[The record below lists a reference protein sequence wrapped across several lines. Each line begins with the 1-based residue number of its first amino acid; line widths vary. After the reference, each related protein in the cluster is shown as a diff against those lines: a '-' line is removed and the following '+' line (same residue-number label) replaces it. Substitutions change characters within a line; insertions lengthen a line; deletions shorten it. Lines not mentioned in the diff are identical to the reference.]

1 MKKKLTIN
9 FKFLSVILLSLA
21 VVSCSPKRPQ
31 MAYNQKDKG
40 AVQQIESFSVKETA
54 ENFRETSGQFSDVSS
69 EILSKNKKDQNLVRR
84 ISLTSTGENQTKKA
98 LKLIDRNLK
107 IKKLDTSEVSLKLDG
122 MSIRSALKLFA
133 SLVQRNIILGDDVRE
148 DLAVTIDFENIK
160 WGSAVYAIL
169 DINGLIMTVDDDSGL
184 LRVHTKEFFAELEKS
199 KIDNTIEVNNNIASL
214 EVGGSINSDGES
226 EEPKVTEVFKIFY
239 QNSTD
244 LVDSLSEIMSDAE
257 DMTFIDDEKNN
268 QLVITGTYAQLN
280 QAEKVL
286 NKIDLE
292 KKQVMIEAY
301 IVNATD
307 GFNKNFSANLDLYN
321 VQATRNGSD
330 RITFAG
336 IDTNPGNTTTVTP
349 GDDESNPEE
358 IDNTDL
364 SGAVNL
370 AGGAFLLGNIGMTKI
385 KAVISNSVN
394 DANTETVSN
403 PKLFAMD
410 GEQATLTQGTTLVKV
425 IPASGDAA
433 GSTEEIPQ
441 NLSITVTPE
450 IIGNK
455 VKMELTLS
463 NDTPGASLA
472 DGSVTTNEESITS
485 IVQINAGDVAVLGG
499 VYKNTREDSENY
511 VPFFSKIPL
520 LGAFFKQKTKQD
532 NKTQLLIFLSAN
544 IV

>member
-1 MKKKLTIN
+1 MNNKIKLA
-9 FKFLSVILLSLA
+9 FVILISLA
-21 VVSCSPKRPQ
+21 LTSCSLSKRPK
-31 MAYNQKDKG
+31 MAYDTKDGG
-40 AVQQIESFSVKETA
+40 AVQEIESFNVKASA
-54 ENFRETSGQFSDVSS
+54 ENFRNEAKNFSDDTRD
-69 EILSKNKKDQNLVRR
+69 ILNKNKTEQNLVRR
-84 ISLTSTGENQTKKA
+84 ISLTDNSENQKKS

-107 IKKLDTSEVSLKLDG
+107 IKKLDNTEVSLKLDG

-148 DLAVTIDFENIK
+148 DLTVTIDFENIK

-169 DINGLIMTVDDDSGL
+169 DINGLIMTEDEDSGL
-184 LRVHTKEFFAELEKS
+184 LRVHTKEVFAELEKS
-199 KIDNTIEVNNNIASL
+199 KIDNTIEINNNIASL
-214 EVGGSINSDGES
+214 EIGGSVSGSDGET
-226 EEPKVTEVFKIFY
+226 EEPLITEVFKIFY
-239 QNSTD
+239 QNSSD
-244 LVDSLSEIMSDAE
+244 LVDSLSEIMGDAE
-257 DMTFIDDEKNN
+257 GMTFIDDEKNN

-286 NKIDLE
+286 NRIDLE
-292 KKQVMIEAY
+292 KKQIMIEAY

-307 GFNKNFSANLDLYN
+307 GFNKNFNANLRAFN
-321 VQATRNGSD
+321 AAEVQAGRD
-330 RITFAG
+330 RITYVG
-336 IDTNPGNTTTVTP
+336 MG
-349 GDDESNPEE
+349 SNPSSTVQFTP
-358 IDNTDL
+358 TDGSSEGMTNAGL
-364 SGAVNL
+364 TSDVANI
-370 AGGAFLLGNIGMTKI
+370 AGGLVMFGNVGMNKLR
-385 KAVISNSVN
+385 AVITSSVN
-394 DANTETVSN
+394 DSNTETVSN

-410 GEQATLTQGTTLVKV
+410 GEEATLTQGTTLVKV

-450 IIGNK
+450 IIGEK

-485 IVQINAGDVAVLGG
+485 IVQLNSGDVAVLGG
-499 VYKNTREDSENY
+499 VYKNTREDSKNY
-511 VPFFSKIPL
+511 VPFFSKIPF
-520 LGAFFKQKTKQD
+520 LGMFFKQKTEQD

>member
-1 MKKKLTIN
+1 MIKLN
-9 FKFLSVILLSLA
+9 FKFLFTIFLSLII
-21 VVSCSPKRPQ
+21 VSCAPKRPQ
-31 MAYNQKDKG
+31 MAYDQKDKG
-40 AVQQIESFSVKETA
+40 AVQEIESFNVKSSA
-54 ENFRETSGQFSDVSS
+54 ENFRDSAEQFSNDTR
-69 EILSKNKKDQNLVRR
+69 EILNNNEKNEKLVRR
-84 ISLTSTGENQTKKA
+84 ISLTSIDENQNKQS

-107 IKKLDTSEVSLKLDG
+107 IKKLNSSEVSLKLDQ

-133 SLVQRNIILGDDVRE
+133 SLIQRNIILGDDVRE
-148 DLAVTIDFENIK
+148 DLTVTIDFENIK

-184 LRVHTKEFFAELEKS
+184 LRVHTKERYAELEKS
-199 KIDNTIEVNNNIASL
+199 KIDNTIETNNNIASL
-214 EVGGSINSDGES
+214 EVGGSVNSEGES
-226 EEPKVTEVFKIFY
+226 EEPQITEVFKIFY
-239 QNSTD
+239 QKSTD
-244 LVDSLSEIMSDAE
+244 LVDSLSEIMGNAE
-257 DMTFIDDEKNN
+257 GMTFIDDEKNN

-307 GFNKNFSANLDLYN
+307 GFNKNFSANLTAANLQN
-321 VQATRNGSD
+321 VQAGRD
-330 RITFAG
+330 RITYVTM
-336 IDTNPGNTTTVTP
+336 DSNPSTTTKFSPSDINSEGLSNT
-349 GDDESNPEE
+349 GMSADD
-358 IDNTDL
+358 
-364 SGAVNL
+364 VNV
-370 AGGAFLLGNIGMTKI
+370 AGGILMFGNIGMNKL
-385 KAVISNSVN
+385 KAVITSSIN
-394 DANTETVSN
+394 DSNTETVSN

-463 NDTPGASLA
+463 NDTPGASLS

-485 IVQINAGDVAVLGG
+485 IVQLTAGDVAVLGG

-511 VPFFSKIPL
+511 VPFFSKIPI
-520 LGAFFKQKTKQD
+520 LGMFFKQKTEQD

>member
-1 MKKKLTIN
+1 MNNKIKLAFI
-9 FKFLSVILLSLA
+9 ILLSLA
-21 VVSCSPKRPQ
+21 LTSCSLSKRPK
-31 MAYNQKDKG
+31 MAYDTKDGG
-40 AVQQIESFSVKETA
+40 AVQEIDSFNVKASA
-54 ENFRETSGQFSDVSS
+54 ENFRNEAESFSDDTR
-69 EILSKNKKDQNLVRR
+69 EILNKNKTEQNLVRR
-84 ISLTSTGENQTKKA
+84 ISLTDNSENEKQS

-107 IKKLDTSEVSLKLDG
+107 IKKLDNTEVSLKLDG

-133 SLVQRNIILGDDVRE
+133 SLIQRNIILGDDVRE
-148 DLAVTIDFENIK
+148 DLTVTIDFENIK

-169 DINGLIMTVDDDSGL
+169 DINGLIMTEDEDSGL
-184 LRVHTKEFFAELEKS
+184 LRVHTKEVFAELEKS

-214 EVGGSINSDGES
+214 EVGGSVSGSEGET
-226 EEPKVTEVFKIFY
+226 EEPKITEVFKIFY

-244 LVDSLSEIMSDAE
+244 LVDSLSEIMGDAE
-257 DMTFIDDEKNN
+257 GMTFIDDEKNN

-286 NKIDLE
+286 NRIDLE
-292 KKQVMIEAY
+292 KKQIMIEAY

-307 GFNKNFSANLDLYN
+307 GFNKNFNARLRAFNAAE
-321 VQATRNGSD
+321 VQAGRD
-330 RITFAG
+330 RITYVGMA
-336 IDTNPGNTTTVTP
+336 
-349 GDDESNPEE
+349 SNPSNAVEFTP
-358 IDNTDL
+358 TDGTSEGMTNAGL
-364 SGAVNL
+364 TSDTANI
-370 AGGAFLLGNIGMTKI
+370 AGGLVLFGNVGMNKLR
-385 KAVISNSVN
+385 AVITSSVN
-394 DANTETVSN
+394 DSNTETVSN

-450 IIGNK
+450 IIGDK

-463 NDTPGASLA
+463 NDTPGASLS

-485 IVQINAGDVAVLGG
+485 IVQLNSGDVAVLGG
-499 VYKNTREDSENY
+499 VYKNTREDSKNY
-511 VPFFSKIPL
+511 VPFFSKIPF
-520 LGAFFKQKTKQD
+520 LGMFFKEKTEQD

>member
-1 MKKKLTIN
+1 MIKLN
-9 FKFLSVILLSLA
+9 FKFLFTIFLSLII
-21 VVSCSPKRPQ
+21 VSCAPKRPQ
-31 MAYNQKDKG
+31 MAYDQKDKG
-40 AVQQIESFSVKETA
+40 AVQEIESFNVKSSA
-54 ENFRETSGQFSDVSS
+54 ENFRDSAEQFSNDTR
-69 EILSKNKKDQNLVRR
+69 EILNNNKKNENLVRR
-84 ISLTSTGENQTKKA
+84 ISLTSIDENQNKQS

-107 IKKLDTSEVSLKLDG
+107 IKKLNSSEVSLKLDQ

-133 SLVQRNIILGDDVRE
+133 SLIQRNIILGDDVRE
-148 DLAVTIDFENIK
+148 DLTVTIDFENIK

-184 LRVHTKEFFAELEKS
+184 LRVHTKERFAELEKS
-199 KIDNTIEVNNNIASL
+199 KIDNTIETNNNIASL
-214 EVGGSINSDGES
+214 EVGGSVNSEGES
-226 EEPKVTEVFKIFY
+226 EEPQITEVFKIFY
-239 QNSTD
+239 QKSTD
-244 LVDSLSEIMSDAE
+244 LVDSLSEIMGNAE
-257 DMTFIDDEKNN
+257 GMTFIDDEKNN

-307 GFNKNFSANLDLYN
+307 GFNKNFSANLTAANLQN
-321 VQATRNGSD
+321 VQAGRD
-330 RITFAG
+330 RITYVTM
-336 IDTNPGNTTTVTP
+336 DSNPSTTTKFSPSDINSEGLSNT
-349 GDDESNPEE
+349 GMSADD
-358 IDNTDL
+358 
-364 SGAVNL
+364 VNV
-370 AGGAFLLGNIGMTKI
+370 AGGILMFGNIGMNKL
-385 KAVISNSVN
+385 KAVITSSIN
-394 DANTETVSN
+394 DSNTETVSN

-463 NDTPGASLA
+463 NDTPGASLS

-485 IVQINAGDVAVLGG
+485 IVQLTAGDVAVLGG

-511 VPFFSKIPL
+511 VPFFSKIPI
-520 LGAFFKQKTKQD
+520 LGMFFKQKTEQD